1 MIPDKKYV
9 DIISNQPQT
18 KGDQTYINNENIE
31 VTTNGTYVA
40 EAPYTGFGQVKV
52 NVPNGTETL
61 NVSEN
66 GTYTPSGTNI
76 GFRSVNVNVPQP
88 QLVRLD
94 VTPTT
99 SQQTLTPTGSVS
111 GYSPVVV
118 AAVTSAI
125 DSNIKASNIKSGVTV
140 LGVTGNVIESNT
152 RSLSVTPTT
161 SLQTFAPQSPYNG
174 FSGVSVAAVTAAID
188 ANITAGNIKAGTTI
202 LGVNGS
208 VVELKGTTLNKTMTS
223 VEPSTI
229 YPTSPYNAFTSV
241 NISVNNYPTNTT
253 KYEISPSTI
262 TRDVAVPTGF
272 SGFNMLRVNAVTS
285 AIDGNI
291 QPSNIKSGV
300 TILGV
305 TGSYSADINI
315 EPLIVSPSTTSQIIN
330 TTAGVDGYAPITVNA
345 VTASIDANILS
356 NNIRSGVNILGV
368 TGNVVELKG
377 ETRTESL
384 TSASGNTFT
393 PSSGK
398 NGITSIT
405 VVPNNENRAVVP
417 TTTQQ
422 VLSVNNGYSGNGTIT
437 ISPVT
442 SAIDSDIQAG
452 NIKEGVNILGVTG
465 TAKIAPEFYLTRK
478 TVNNELLVD
487 SSNTPILPNSSS
499 LTSIGYGALAFSEID
514 FGNNAIDF
522 SSLASINYAYS
533 FFSARLKGSASVDL
547 SNVTTISGLYSCY
560 YMFSWANITSVD
572 LSSLTSIS
580 NDSACLR
587 MFGNCSNLTNII
599 GNSLTTISG
608 TNVCNYMFAG
618 CTGLTGNI
626 NFLSSLETITGVQS
640 CNGMFEG
647 CTNITSVNLDNL
659 ESVGVNSFFYMF
671 NESGITNMSFP
682 KLTSISS
689 SGFGYAFRNCLSL
702 TTVSFG
708 ALTSTS
714 FHSTIYI
721 FGNMLQGCSD
731 VTVHFPSNLQSVIG
745 SWSDVVN
752 GFGGTNTTVLFDLPA
767 TE

>member
-31 VTTNGTYVA
+31 VTTNGTYIA

-61 NVSEN
+61 DVSEN

-76 GFRSVNVNVPQP
+76 GFRSVNVSVPQP
-88 QLVRLD
+88 QIVRLD

-99 SQQTLTPTGSVS
+99 SQQTLTPTGNIA
-111 GYSPVVV
+111 GYNPVVV

-140 LGVTGNVIESNT
+140 LGVTGNVIESKT

-202 LGVNGS
+202 LGVAGS
-208 VVELKGTTLNKTMTS
+208 VVELKGETR
-223 VEPSTI
+223 
-229 YPTSPYNAFTSV
+229 SV
-241 NISVNNYPTNTT
+241 NLTSNIGNTFTPSSGKNGITSISVIPSNYPTNTSN
-253 KYEISPSTI
+253 YEITPSTT
-262 TRDVAVPTGF
+262 TRDVAIPTGF
-272 SGFNMLRVNAVTS
+272 SGFNTLR
-285 AIDGNI
+285 
-291 QPSNIKSGV
+291 
-300 TILGV
+300 
-305 TGSYSADINI
+305 
-315 EPLIVSPSTTSQIIN
+315 
-330 TTAGVDGYAPITVNA
+330 VNA

-356 NNIRSGVNILGV
+356 NNIKSGV
-368 TGNVVELKG
+368 T
-377 ETRTESL
+377 
-384 TSASGNTFT
+384 
-393 PSSGK
+393 
-398 NGITSIT
+398 
-405 VVPNNENRAVVP
+405 
-417 TTTQQ
+417 
-422 VLSVNNGYSGNGTIT
+422 
-437 ISPVT
+437 
-442 SAIDSDIQAG
+442 
-452 NIKEGVNILGVTG
+452 ILGVTG

-499 LTSIGYGALAFSEID
+499 ITSIGYGALAFSEID
-514 FGNNAIDF
+514 FGNNTIDF
-522 SSLASINYAYS
+522 SSLTSINYAYS
-533 FFSARLKGSASVDL
+533 FFCARLKGSASVDL

-714 FHSTIYI
+714 FPSTIYI
-721 FGNMLQGCSD
+721 FGNMLQGCSN